1 VILCKVPESVYKA
14 MTRYVLIRLGQGIIA
29 LLIAT
34 MLVFWLARLT
44 GDPLNLLLP
53 DTATKEQRAQMAKH
67 LGLDKPVP
75 VQYFIFLA
83 NAVRGDFGKSLF
95 FYRPVTDLIIERL
108 PATVKLGFAAMAISI
123 LISIPAGIYAAVRR
137 DKWQD
142 GISKVFAILGQSAP
156 AFWLGIML
164 ILVFSVKLEWL
175 PPGGYGNHI
184 KYYVLPALTI
194 ATFPMAGFLRL
205 TRSAML
211 DIMGNDYIRL
221 ARIKGLSEAKVIWIH
236 CLRNALIPVVTFIAY
251 VFVTIFMGSVI
262 VETVFAWPGIGQLS
276 YQALLWRDF
285 PLIQGILI
293 FSVGL
298 FVLVNLA
305 TDILYVYLDPRVR
318 FTAKG

>member
-1 VILCKVPESVYKA
+1 VVLYQVSKSGYKT
-14 MTRYVLIRLGQGIIA
+14 MSRYVLIRLGQGIIA
-29 LLIAT
+29 LLIGT
-34 MLVFWLARLT
+34 MLVFWMARLT

-53 DTATKEQRAQMAKH
+53 DTATKEQRAQLAKH
-67 LGLDKPVP
+67 LGLDRPLP
-75 VQYFIFLA
+75 LQYLIFVK
-83 NAVRGDFGKSLF
+83 NAAKGDFGKSLF
-95 FYRPVTDLIIERL
+95 FYRPVTDLIVERL
-108 PATVKLGFAAMAISI
+108 PATLKLGFAAVAISV

-164 ILVFSVKLEWL
+164 ILVFSVKLGWL
-175 PPGGYGNHI
+175 PPGGYGSHV

-221 ARIKGLSEAKVIWIH
+221 ARIKGLSEAKVIWKH
-236 CLRNALIPVVTFIAY
+236 ALRNALIPVVTFTAY
-251 VFVTIFMGSVI
+251 VFVTIFTGSVI

-285 PLIQGILI
+285 PLIQGILV
-293 FSVGL
+293 FTVAL

-318 FTAKG
+318 FSTKG